1 MSDIEEIDDDTGF
14 LGNETENLNL
24 TCGPTGY
31 MFRMRSYKH
40 WVFHTG
46 SVITIIIIIFNSMV
60 VRAFRQKGLLS
71 PATAPLIMLAI
82 CDILASIFMFY
93 PNELSFVFDMFHFDE
108 SRETEVFLQINR
120 VKYPFCIFS
129 EISYFLGH
137 AFHSSSLFVTSLVAV
152 QKAIVIH
159 FPIWS
164 KIYIM
169 KIKRSFISCFVLIL
183 LSFILNIS
191 LVLYTV
197 YPSQDKQWCCRE
209 NNFVK
214 VWNSSGHKQVL
225 LVFYMVCFTMLVTS
239 SVYIAFSLTC
249 KRRKKHDNRVIRK
262 RHHRSAMIVLM
273 VAGFCLIIELIP
285 FSCRSSARL
294 KQLCSTGIHQFELLI
309 LQFGFAANFL
319 IYIIMSKNLRSRIIF
334 CIKRNEDHE
343 TQPRVEFTSMT
354 SIYNTTLLAVE
365 TGSNSNSINCAK

>member
-1 MSDIEEIDDDTGF
+1 MSDYEEIDDDTLF
-14 LGNETENLNL
+14 LGNETGDHNL

-31 MFRMRSYKH
+31 MFRMRSYRP

-46 SVITIIIIIFNSMV
+46 SSNTIIIIIFNSMV
-60 VRAFRQKGLLS
+60 VKAFRQKGLLS
-71 PATAPLIMLAI
+71 PATAPLITLAI
-82 CDILASIFMFY
+82 CDILASVFMFY
-93 PNELSFVFDMFHFDE
+93 PNELGFVFNMFHFDE

-129 EISYFLGH
+129 EISYFLAH

-169 KIKRSFISCFVLIL
+169 KIKRSFISCLVLIL
-183 LSFILNIS
+183 LSCILNIS

-197 YPSQDKQWCCRE
+197 YPSQDEQWCCRE

-214 VWNSSGHKQVL
+214 VWNSNGHKQIL
-225 LVFYMVCFTMLVTS
+225 LVCYMVCFTLLVTS

-249 KRRKKHDNRVIRK
+249 RRWKKHDNRVIRK
-262 RHHRSAMIVLM
+262 RHHRSAMIVMM

-334 CIKRNEDHE
+334 CLKRNEEND
-343 TQPRVEFTSMT
+343 TQPRGEFPSMT
-354 SIYNTTLLAVE
+354 SLNHKTTLSLAVGN
-365 TGSNSNSINCAK
+365 GSNKSFL